1 LAKGAETYSED
12 SQCAGG
18 KESREKEQG
27 EMKKT
32 LTELI
37 YDSIRRCMDKGL
49 LNSREIPPLVL
60 ESPREKDHGDYAT
73 NIAMVMTARE
83 GKPSQEVA
91 RIILSQFE
99 DEDGVIE
106 RAEIAGPG
114 FINFYLKDKVWYS
127 VLKEIGRKRKNF
139 GRGKIG
145 EGRRV
150 QIEFISANPT
160 GPLHVGHG
168 RGAAIGDVLAN
179 IFEACNYRV
188 FKEYYINDVGSQMN
202 ILGQS
207 VFLRYLH
214 ALGKEVEF
222 PDHCYQ
228 GDYIA
233 EIAKKVIREKGDEYL
248 RYPQEE
254 SIQSLV
260 SFASNDILRGIQ
272 EDLDQFGVHFDGWFS
287 EKELYR
293 EEKVPRAIEDLRG
306 NGLVYEKDGA
316 LWLKTSQ
323 YGDEKDR
330 VLVKASGETTYFASD
345 IAYHKDKLDRGF
357 EVLINIWGADH
368 HGYVPR
374 MKASLMAMGKDET
387 VLKIVLVQLV
397 SLMRDGKPV
406 AMSTRAGDF
415 TTLKDV
421 VEEVGRDAARFF
433 FLMRRPDSQLDFDL
447 ELAKRKGA
455 ENPVYYVQYAHA
467 RICSIISE
475 AFNKGIGLPK
485 CGDIDLL
492 LLNLPEELDLLKH
505 LSAYPEVVEA
515 SALSLEPHRIPFY
528 LMELSSLFHSYYNRY
543 RVISS
548 GVELT
553 KARLLLVDSIKEVIK
568 SALNIL
574 GVLAPEKM

>member
-1 LAKGAETYSED
+1 
-12 SQCAGG
+12 
-18 KESREKEQG
+18 
-27 EMKKT
+27 MKKT
-32 LTELI
+32 LTELVN
-37 YDSIRRCMDKGL
+37 DSIRRCMDKGL

-99 DEDGVIE
+99 DEGGVIE
-106 RAEIAGPG
+106 KAEIAGPG

-222 PDHCYQ
+222 PDYCYQ
-228 GDYIA
+228 GEYIA
-233 EIAKKVIREKGDEYL
+233 EIAKKAIRERGDEYL

-254 SIQSLV
+254 SIRSLV

-272 EDLDQFGVHFDGWFS
+272 GDLDQFGVHFDGWFS

-293 EEKVPRAIEDLRG
+293 EEKVPRTIEDLREK
-306 NGLVYEKDGA
+306 GLVYEKDGA

-374 MKASLMAMGKDET
+374 MKASLMAMGKDEA

-415 TTLKDV
+415 TTLRDV

-447 ELAKRKGA
+447 ELAKRRSA

-475 AFNKGIGLPK
+475 ALNKGISLPK
-485 CGDIDLL
+485 FGDIDLH

-528 LMELSSLFHSYYNRY
+528 LMELSSLFHSYYNKY

-548 GVELT
+548 EVELT
-553 KARLLLVDSIKEVIK
+553 KTRLLLVDSIKGVIK

>member
-1 LAKGAETYSED
+1 
-12 SQCAGG
+12 
-18 KESREKEQG
+18 
-27 EMKKT
+27 MKKT

-37 YDSIRRCMDKGL
+37 YDSIRRCMDKEL

-60 ESPREKDHGDYAT
+60 ESPREKDYGDYAT

-83 GKPSQEVA
+83 GKPPQEVA

-106 RAEIAGPG
+106 KAEIAGPG

-127 VLKEIGRKRKNF
+127 VLKEIGRKKKNF

-179 IFEACNYRV
+179 IFEACNYRI

-202 ILGQS
+202 ILGES

-233 EIAKKVIREKGDEYL
+233 EIAKKAIREKGDEYL

-254 SIQSLV
+254 SIQSLI

-306 NGLVYEKDGA
+306 KGLVYEKDGA

-330 VLVKASGETTYFASD
+330 VLVKAGGETTYFASD

-397 SLMRDGKPV
+397 SLMRNGKPV

-415 TTLKDV
+415 ITLKDV

-447 ELAKRKGA
+447 ELAKRKSA

-475 AFNKGIGLPK
+475 ALNKGIDLPK
-485 CGDIDLL
+485 FGDIDLH
-492 LLNLPEELDLLKH
+492 LLNLPEELDILKH
-505 LSAYPEVVEA
+505 LSAYPEIVEA

-528 LMELSSLFHSYYNRY
+528 LMELSSLFHSYYNKY

-548 GVELT
+548 EVELT
-553 KARLLLVDSIKEVIK
+553 KARLLLVNSIKGVIK

>member
-1 LAKGAETYSED
+1 
-12 SQCAGG
+12 
-18 KESREKEQG
+18 
-27 EMKKT
+27 MKKT

-37 YDSIRRCMDKGL
+37 SDSIRRCMDKGL
-49 LNSREIPPLVL
+49 LRSREIPPLVL
-60 ESPREKDHGDYAT
+60 ESPREKHHGDYAT

-91 RIILSQFE
+91 RIILSQLE

-106 RAEIAGPG
+106 RAEIGGPG
-114 FINFYLKDKVWYS
+114 FINFYLREKVWYS
-127 VLKEIGRKRKNF
+127 VLKEIEREGENF

-179 IFEACNYRV
+179 IFEVCNYRV
-188 FKEYYINDVGSQMN
+188 FKEYYINDVGNQMN
-202 ILGQS
+202 NLGKS
-207 VFLRYLH
+207 VFLRYLQ

-222 PDHCYQ
+222 PDYCYQ
-228 GDYIA
+228 GNYIG
-233 EIAKKVIREKGDEYL
+233 EIARKAIRERGDEYL
-248 RYPQEE
+248 RYPQED
-254 SIQSLV
+254 SIRSLV
-260 SFASNDILRGIQ
+260 SFAANDILRGIQ
-272 EDLDQFGVHFDGWFS
+272 GDLDQFGVHFDGWFS

-293 EEKVPRAIEDLRG
+293 EEKVTRAIEDMREKE
-306 NGLVYEKDGA
+306 LVYEKDGA

-330 VLVKASGETTYFASD
+330 VLVKAGGETTYFASD
-345 IAYHKDKLDRGF
+345 VAYHKDKLDRGF

-374 MKASLMAMGKDET
+374 MKASLMAMGKDES

-406 AMSTRAGDF
+406 AMSTRAGEF
-415 TTLKDV
+415 TTLRDV

-433 FLMRRPDSQLDFDL
+433 FIMRRSDSQLDFDL
-447 ELAKRKGA
+447 ELAKRKSA

-475 AFNKGIGLPK
+475 ALNKDIGLPK
-485 CGDIDLL
+485 SGDIDLH
-492 LLNLPEELDLLKH
+492 LLNLPEELALLKH
-505 LSAYPEVVEA
+505 LSAYPEVMEA

-528 LMELSSLFHSYYNRY
+528 LMELSSLFHSYYNKY

-548 GVELT
+548 EVELT
-553 KARLLLVDSIKEVIK
+553 KARLLLVDSIKKVIK

-574 GVLAPEKM
+574 GILAPQKM

>member
-1 LAKGAETYSED
+1 
-12 SQCAGG
+12 
-18 KESREKEQG
+18 
-27 EMKKT
+27 MKKT
-32 LTELI
+32 LTELMS
-37 YDSIRRCMDKGL
+37 DSIRRCMDKGL
-49 LNSREIPPLVL
+49 LNSREIPPLIL
-60 ESPREKDHGDYAT
+60 ESPKERSHGDYAT
-73 NIAMVMTARE
+73 NIAMVMTAGE
-83 GKPSQEVA
+83 GKSSQEVA
-91 RIILSQFE
+91 RIILSQLE
-99 DEDGVIE
+99 DEDEVIE
-106 RAEIAGPG
+106 KTEIAGPG
-114 FINFYLKDKVWYS
+114 FINFFLKEEVWYS
-127 VLKEIGRKRKNF
+127 VLEEIDLRGEGF

-150 QIEFISANPT
+150 QIEFVSANPT

-179 IFEACNYRV
+179 VLEACNYRV

-202 ILGQS
+202 TLGKS
-207 VFLRYLH
+207 VFLRYLD

-222 PDHCYQ
+222 PDYCYQ

-233 EIAKKVIREKGDEYL
+233 EIAGKAIKEREDAYL
-248 RYPQEE
+248 RCPQEE
-254 SIQSLV
+254 SIQELA
-260 SFASNDILRGIQ
+260 SFGTNDILRGIQ
-272 EDLDQFGVHFDGWFS
+272 GDLDQFGVHFDGWFS

-293 EEKVPRAIEDLRG
+293 EKKVQRAIEDLRET
-306 NGLVYEKDGA
+306 GLVYEEDGA
-316 LWLKTSQ
+316 LWLKTTQ

-330 VLVKASGETTYFASD
+330 VLVKANGETTYFASD
-345 IAYHKDKLDRGF
+345 VAYHKDKLDRGF
-357 EVLINIWGADH
+357 DVLINIWGADH

-374 MKASLMAMGKDET
+374 MKAFLMVMGKDEA

-415 TTLKDV
+415 TTLRDV
-421 VEEVGRDAARFF
+421 LEEVGRDAARFF

-447 ELAKRKGA
+447 ELAKRRSA

-475 AFNKGIGLPK
+475 ALNKGISLPK
-485 CGDIDLL
+485 FGDIDLH

-528 LMELSSLFHSYYNRY
+528 LMELSSLFHSYYNKY

-548 GVELT
+548 EVELT
-553 KARLLLVDSIKEVIK
+553 KTRLLLVDSIKGVIK

>member
-1 LAKGAETYSED
+1 
-12 SQCAGG
+12 
-18 KESREKEQG
+18 
-27 EMKKT
+27 MKKT

>member
-1 LAKGAETYSED
+1 
-12 SQCAGG
+12 
-18 KESREKEQG
+18 
-27 EMKKT
+27 MKKT
-32 LTELI
+32 LTELVN
-37 YDSIRRCMDKGL
+37 DSIRRCMDKGL

-60 ESPREKDHGDYAT
+60 ESPREKEHGDYAT

-106 RAEIAGPG
+106 KAEIGGPG

-214 ALGKEVEF
+214 ALGKEIEF
-222 PDHCYQ
+222 PDYCYQ
-228 GDYIA
+228 GEYIA
-233 EIAKKVIREKGDEYL
+233 EIAKKAIRERGDEYL

-254 SIQSLV
+254 SIRSLV

-272 EDLDQFGVHFDGWFS
+272 GDLDQFGVHFDGWFS

-293 EEKVPRAIEDLRG
+293 EEKVSRTIEDLRG

-374 MKASLMAMGKDET
+374 MKASLRAMGKDEAA
-387 VLKIVLVQLV
+387 LKIVLVQLV

-415 TTLKDV
+415 TTLRDV

-447 ELAKRKGA
+447 ELAKRRSA

-485 CGDIDLL
+485 FGDIDLH
-492 LLNLPEELDLLKH
+492 LLNLPEELDLLKR

-528 LMELSSLFHSYYNRY
+528 LMELSSLFHSYYNKY

-548 GVELT
+548 EVELT
-553 KARLLLVDSIKEVIK
+553 KARLLLVDSIKGVIK

>member
-1 LAKGAETYSED
+1 
-12 SQCAGG
+12 
-18 KESREKEQG
+18 
-27 EMKKT
+27 MKKT
-32 LTELI
+32 LTELVN
-37 YDSIRRCMDKGL
+37 DSIRRCMDKGL

-106 RAEIAGPG
+106 KAEIAGPG

-222 PDHCYQ
+222 PDYCYQ
-228 GDYIA
+228 GEYIA
-233 EIAKKVIREKGDEYL
+233 EIAKKAIRERGDEYL

-272 EDLDQFGVHFDGWFS
+272 GDLDQFGVHFDGWFS

-293 EEKVPRAIEDLRG
+293 EEKVPRTIEDLREK
-306 NGLVYEKDGA
+306 GLVYEKDGA

-374 MKASLMAMGKDET
+374 MKASLMAMGKDEA

-415 TTLKDV
+415 TTLRDV

-447 ELAKRKGA
+447 ELAKRRSA

-475 AFNKGIGLPK
+475 ALNKGISLPK
-485 CGDIDLL
+485 FGDIDLH

-528 LMELSSLFHSYYNRY
+528 LMELSSLFHSYYNKY

-548 GVELT
+548 EVELT
-553 KARLLLVDSIKEVIK
+553 KTRLLLVDSIKGVIK

>member
-1 LAKGAETYSED
+1 
-12 SQCAGG
+12 
-18 KESREKEQG
+18 
-27 EMKKT
+27 MKKT
-32 LTELI
+32 LTELVN
-37 YDSIRRCMDKGL
+37 DSIRRCMDKGL

-99 DEDGVIE
+99 DEGGVIE
-106 RAEIAGPG
+106 KAEIAGPG

-222 PDHCYQ
+222 PDYCYQ
-228 GDYIA
+228 GEYIA
-233 EIAKKVIREKGDEYL
+233 EIAKKAIRERGDEYL

-254 SIQSLV
+254 SIRSLV

-272 EDLDQFGVHFDGWFS
+272 GDLDQFGVHFDGWFS

-293 EEKVPRAIEDLRG
+293 EEKVPRTIEDLREK
-306 NGLVYEKDGA
+306 GLVYEKDGA

-374 MKASLMAMGKDET
+374 MKASLMAMGKDEA

-415 TTLKDV
+415 TTLRDV

-447 ELAKRKGA
+447 ELAKRRSA

-475 AFNKGIGLPK
+475 ALNKGISLPK
-485 CGDIDLL
+485 FGDIDLH

-505 LSAYPEVVEA
+505 LTAYPEVVEA

-528 LMELSSLFHSYYNRY
+528 LMELSSLFHSYYNKY

-548 GVELT
+548 EVELT
-553 KARLLLVDSIKEVIK
+553 KTRLLLVDSIKGVIK

>member
-1 LAKGAETYSED
+1 
-12 SQCAGG
+12 
-18 KESREKEQG
+18 
-27 EMKKT
+27 MKKT
-32 LTELI
+32 LTELVN
-37 YDSIRRCMDKGL
+37 DSIRRCMDKGL

-60 ESPREKDHGDYAT
+60 ESPREKEHGDYAT

-106 RAEIAGPG
+106 KAEIGGPG

-214 ALGKEVEF
+214 ALGKEIEF
-222 PDHCYQ
+222 PDYCYQ
-228 GDYIA
+228 GEYIA
-233 EIAKKVIREKGDEYL
+233 EIAKKAIRERGDEYL

-254 SIQSLV
+254 SIRSLV

-272 EDLDQFGVHFDGWFS
+272 GDLDQFGVHFDGWFS

-293 EEKVPRAIEDLRG
+293 EEKVSRTIEDLRG

-374 MKASLMAMGKDET
+374 MKASLRAMGKDEA

-397 SLMRDGKPV
+397 SLMRNGKPV

-415 TTLKDV
+415 ITLKDV

-447 ELAKRKGA
+447 ELAKRKSA

-475 AFNKGIGLPK
+475 ALNKGIDLPK
-485 CGDIDLL
+485 FGDIDLH
-492 LLNLPEELDLLKH
+492 LLNLPEELDILKH
-505 LSAYPEVVEA
+505 LSAYPEIVEA

-528 LMELSSLFHSYYNRY
+528 LMELSSLFHSYYNKY

-548 GVELT
+548 EVELT
-553 KARLLLVDSIKEVIK
+553 KARLLLVNSIKGVIK

>member
-1 LAKGAETYSED
+1 
-12 SQCAGG
+12 
-18 KESREKEQG
+18 
-27 EMKKT
+27 MKKT
-32 LTELI
+32 LTELVN
-37 YDSIRRCMDKGL
+37 DSIRRCMDKGL

-106 RAEIAGPG
+106 KAEIGGPG

-139 GRGKIG
+139 GRGTIG

-222 PDHCYQ
+222 PDYCYQ
-228 GDYIA
+228 GEYIT
-233 EIAKKVIREKGDEYL
+233 EIAKKAIRERGDEYL

-254 SIQSLV
+254 SIRSLV

-272 EDLDQFGVHFDGWFS
+272 GDLDQFGVHFDGWFS
-287 EKELYR
+287 EKGLYR
-293 EEKVPRAIEDLRG
+293 EEKVQRTIEDLRE

-374 MKASLMAMGKDET
+374 MKASLRAMGKDEAA
-387 VLKIVLVQLV
+387 LKIVLVQLV

-415 TTLKDV
+415 TTLRDV

-447 ELAKRKGA
+447 ELAKRRSA

-485 CGDIDLL
+485 FGDIDLH
-492 LLNLPEELDLLKH
+492 LLNLPEELDLLKR

-528 LMELSSLFHSYYNRY
+528 LMELSSLFHSYYNKY

-548 GVELT
+548 EVELT
-553 KARLLLVDSIKEVIK
+553 KARLLLVDSIKGVIK

>member
-1 LAKGAETYSED
+1 
-12 SQCAGG
+12 
-18 KESREKEQG
+18 
-27 EMKKT
+27 MKKT

-37 YDSIRRCMDKGL
+37 YDSIRRCMDKEL

-60 ESPREKDHGDYAT
+60 ESPREKDYGDYAT

-83 GKPSQEVA
+83 GKPPQEVA

-106 RAEIAGPG
+106 KAEIAGPG

-127 VLKEIGRKRKNF
+127 VLKEIGRKKKNF

-179 IFEACNYRV
+179 IFEACNYRI

-202 ILGQS
+202 ILGES

-233 EIAKKVIREKGDEYL
+233 EIAKKAIREKGDEYL

-254 SIQSLV
+254 SIQSLI

-306 NGLVYEKDGA
+306 KGLVYEKDGA

-330 VLVKASGETTYFASD
+330 VLVKAGGETTYFASD

-374 MKASLMAMGKDET
+374 MKASLMAMGKDEA

-397 SLMRDGKPV
+397 SLMRNGKPV

-415 TTLKDV
+415 ITLKDV

-447 ELAKRKGA
+447 ELAKRKSA

-475 AFNKGIGLPK
+475 ALNKGIDLPK
-485 CGDIDLL
+485 FGDIDLH
-492 LLNLPEELDLLKH
+492 LLNLPEELDILKH
-505 LSAYPEVVEA
+505 LSAYPEIVEA

-528 LMELSSLFHSYYNRY
+528 LMELSSLFHSYYNKY

-548 GVELT
+548 EVELT
-553 KARLLLVDSIKEVIK
+553 KARLLLVNSIKGVIK